1 MKKKSKIGKKKMLPP
16 GTSHASPYPGLADS
30 PQYDTDLLHHQIVRF
45 QEPQLF
51 SLA

>member
-1 MKKKSKIGKKKMLPP
+1 MKKKVRLAKKKCCLQAPP
-16 GTSHASPYPGLADS
+16 MPHPILALLT